1 MSVVK
6 ILYTTTEAFTNDINR
21 HRVEGFPNNDKILR
35 MFRGSGGG
43 RGTQKLT
50 SFFREKKLINPV
62 KKITFICA
70 ASFEHIFVLLFCYK
84 LFHVDDSYVTLT

>member
-1 MSVVK
+1 MIK
-6 ILYTTTEAFTNDINR
+6 FCACLGG
-21 HRVEGFPNNDKILR
+21 VEEEEELKSWHHF
-35 MFRGSGGG
+35 SG
-43 RGTQKLT
+43 K
-50 SFFREKKLINPV
+50 KKLINPV